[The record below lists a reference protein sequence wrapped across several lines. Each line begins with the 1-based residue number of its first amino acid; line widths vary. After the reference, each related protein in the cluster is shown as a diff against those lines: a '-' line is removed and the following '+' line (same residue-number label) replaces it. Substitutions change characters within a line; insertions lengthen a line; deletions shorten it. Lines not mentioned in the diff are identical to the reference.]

1 MPMKNV
7 QVSADSSIFDY
18 VRMAE
23 LKAIL
28 GQSHSTSYRG
38 IASGVIPEPVELG
51 PNRKGWP
58 RYEAEAIN
66 RSRLAGLP
74 DDAVRKIVLAL
85 TTARKDLATR
95 APFEVRAFVAKLIEE
110 QLAEAA

>member
-1 MPMKNV
+1 MKTV
-7 QVSADSSIFDY
+7 HVSADNSIFDY

-38 IASGVIPEPVELG
+38 IASGVIPEPIELG

-66 RSRLAGLP
+66 RARLAGLS
-74 DDAVRKIVLAL
+74 DDAVRKIVAAL
-85 TTARKDLATR
+85 TAARKDLARR
-95 APFEVRAFVAKLIEE
+95 APFEVRAFVANVIEQ